1 MVNRTKNVFSYLCAL
16 PVAVL
21 GLSITWLTCL
31 AAYMPVATGADG
43 KTTKDG
49 VYSQDQAQR
58 GKAQYAQSCAVCHMA
73 DLSGNGQAP
82 ALTGDSFAETWN
94 GHTADELF
102 DLIRTTM
109 PQNNPNS
116 LSADQCADLIAYI
129 FQTNSAPAGQDEL
142 KSDPATLKRITIEV
156 KESGQ

>member
-1 MVNRTKNVFSYLCAL
+1 MLNRTKNGFSYTCAL
-16 PVAVL
+16 PIAFL
-21 GLSITWLTCL
+21 GLSIAWVVCL
-31 AAYMPVATGADG
+31 AAHVPVASGAEG

-49 VYSQDQAQR
+49 VYNQEQAQR
-58 GKAQYAQSCAVCHMA
+58 GETQYARSCTVCHMA

-82 ALTGDSFAETWN
+82 ALTGDLFAETWN
-94 GHTADELF
+94 GHTASELS

-116 LSADQCADLIAYI
+116 LPPDIVSDIIAYL
-129 FQTNSAPAGQDEL
+129 FQANGAPAGRDEL
-142 KSDPATLKRITIEV
+142 KSDAATLKSITIEV